1 MQLPFPLL
9 MSPGWRGLVLRQQHI
24 IPINN
29 MKPHAV
35 AIAWAQIMKFSMYLL
50 RLESFYVSGLQS
62 CTPSFPFSLIVS
74 KFQNRKVY
82 SLVDMAENE
91 GLWLP
96 ICKGKG
102 RIGISPLAVKGIM
115 PQQLERERE
124 REICSAHGLSL
135 KEAEITWASLW
146 I

>member
-1 MQLPFPLL
+1 VQLPFPLL

-35 AIAWAQIMKFSMYLL
+35 AIAWAQIMKCSMYLSL
-50 RLESFYVSGLQS
+50 LDSFCLGTPVLYTLLSLFSHRLKVSEQ
-62 CTPSFPFSLIVS
+62 
-74 KFQNRKVY
+74 
-82 SLVDMAENE
+82 E
-91 GLWLP
+91 GLFIGGHGREWG
-96 ICKGKG
+96 IMTTHKGN
-102 RIGISPLAVKGIM
+102 GISPLAVKGIM
-115 PQQLERERE
+115 LQQLERE

-135 KEAEITWASLW
+135 KEAEITWTSLW